1 MRLIY
6 VQLESLKERKNK
18 RTKKGQGG
26 QKKNISRNN
35 SRYFSKFG
43 KNYKLTNLRSSTNS
57 KQKH

>member
-35 SRYFSKFG
+35 S
-43 KNYKLTNLRSSTNS
+43 
-57 KQKH
+57 